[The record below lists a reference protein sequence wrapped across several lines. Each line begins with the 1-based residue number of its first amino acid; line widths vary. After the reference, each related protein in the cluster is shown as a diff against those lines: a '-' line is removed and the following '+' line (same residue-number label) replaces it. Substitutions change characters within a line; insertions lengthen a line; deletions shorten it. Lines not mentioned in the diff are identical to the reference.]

1 MIETF
6 AECYW
11 EANRASFEEKGY
23 GWDGDTVHLLAFSI
37 VMLNTDHHNPNIK
50 KSRKMTQEQYDEEKR
65 GWERREETGRDGE
78 RGGGVYE
85 EHAPCVYSSP
95 NPFFA
100 FLIFRLLFVLLPQVS
115 QDGPA

>member
-50 KSRKMTQEQYDEEKR
+50 KSRKMTQEQYVEEKR
-65 GWERREETGRDGE
+65 KWERRGE
-78 RGGGVYE
+78 RGGWGRGENIRGIYPV
-85 EHAPCVYSSP
+85 CV
-95 NPFFA
+95 FF
-100 FLIFRLLFVLLPQVS
+100 S
-115 QDGPA
+115 